1 MTNRLIATSIGLLAM
16 GLTSASAA
24 DLRRPAPVYQPPP
37 PRVVIPI
44 FNWTGCYIGG
54 HAGGLWISREFV
66 DRTPGGPFFD
76 RADHDVSGWL
86 GGVQAG
92 CDYQFAG
99 GWVIGIQGD
108 YAWTDADGSHVS
120 LLSPDFTFRSQVKSL
135 ASVTGRIGY
144 AWDRFLGYAK
154 GGGAWERDEFSF
166 TNGVFIGT
174 VSNTRS
180 GWTIGIGAEY
190 AFANYL
196 TGFIEYNF
204 YDFGSR
210 DLSFVGTTP
219 AVFGVDETKSVL
231 KAGLNFRFNGWG
243 GPARY

>member
-1 MTNRLIATSIGLLAM
+1 MKRILAIA
-16 GLTSASAA
+16 SASLLSCGLANAA
-24 DLRRPAPVYQPPP
+24 DLRVRRAPPAPPP
-37 PRVVIPI
+37 PVY
-44 FNWTGCYIGG
+44 FNWTGCYVCG
-54 HAGGLWISREFV
+54 HIGGLWVSREFV
-66 DRTPGGPFFD
+66 NRTLDGPFFD

-86 GGVQAG
+86 GGVQGG

-108 YAWTDADGSHVS
+108 FAGTDADGSHVS
-120 LLSPDFTFRSQVKSL
+120 LLFPDFTFHSKVESL

-144 AWDRFLGYAK
+144 AWDRFLGYVK

-166 TNGVFIGT
+166 TNGVVVGT

-210 DLSFVGTTP
+210 DFGFVGPTP
-219 AVFGVDETKSVL
+219 FVFGIDETKSVV
-231 KAGLNFRFNGWG
+231 KAGLNFRFGGWG

>member
-1 MTNRLIATSIGLLAM
+1 
-16 GLTSASAA
+16 
-24 DLRRPAPVYQPPP
+24 V
-37 PRVVIPI
+37 
-44 FNWTGCYIGG
+44 
-54 HAGGLWISREFV
+54 
-66 DRTPGGPFFD
+66 
-76 RADHDVSGWL
+76 
-86 GGVQAG
+86 
-92 CDYQFAG
+92 
-99 GWVIGIQGD
+99 
-108 YAWTDADGSHVS
+108 
-120 LLSPDFTFRSQVKSL
+120 
-135 ASVTGRIGY
+135 
-144 AWDRFLGYAK
+144 K

-166 TNGVFIGT
+166 TNGVVVGT

-219 AVFGVDETKSVL
+219 FVFGIDETKSVV
-231 KAGLNFRFNGWG
+231 KAGLNFRFGGWG

>member
-1 MTNRLIATSIGLLAM
+1 MKRLIVASIGMLAL
-16 GLTSASAA
+16 GLTTASAA
-24 DLRRPAPVYQPPP
+24 DLRVRPVKGPPP
-37 PRVVIPI
+37 PPPPI
-44 FNWTGCYIGG
+44 YYFNWTGCYIGG
-54 HAGGLWISREFV
+54 HIGGLWVNREFV
-66 DRTPGGPFFD
+66 NRTLDGPFFD

-86 GGVQAG
+86 GGVQGG

-108 YAWTDADGSHVS
+108 FAGTDADGSHVS
-120 LLSPDFTFRSQVKSL
+120 LLFPDFTFHSKVKSL

-144 AWDRFLGYAK
+144 AWDRFLGYVK

-166 TNGVFIGT
+166 TNGVVVGT

-219 AVFGVDETKSVL
+219 FVFGIDETKSVV
-231 KAGLNFRFNGWG
+231 KAGLNFRFGGWG

>member
-1 MTNRLIATSIGLLAM
+1 MKRLIVASIGMLAL
-16 GLTSASAA
+16 GLTTASAA
-24 DLRRPAPVYQPPP
+24 DLRARPVKAPPP
-37 PRVVIPI
+37 PPPPI
-44 FNWTGCYIGG
+44 YYFNWTGCYIGG
-54 HAGGLWISREFV
+54 HIGGLWVSREF
-66 DRTPGGPFFD
+66 TTLGGPFGHV
-76 RADHDVSGWL
+76 DHDASGWL
-86 GGVQAG
+86 GGVQGG

-108 YAWTDADGSHVS
+108 FAWTDVERSHVS
-120 LLSPDFTFRSQVKSL
+120 LLSPNVTFHSNVKSL

-144 AWDRFLGYAK
+144 AWDRFLGYVK
-154 GGGAWERDEFSF
+154 GGGAWERDEFSV
-166 TNGVFIGT
+166 TNGVVFGS
-174 VSNTRS
+174 VSDTRS

-210 DLSFVGTTP
+210 DLFVGPTP
-219 AVFGVDETKSVL
+219 FVFGIDETKSVV
-231 KAGLNFRFNGWG
+231 KAGLNFRFGGRG